1 MLFKDEVATVRSSRV
16 DKSSTG
22 SMKLINNT
30 NDDGA
35 EEVKT
40 SEPDFMKYIK
50 GVNLKQNDEA
60 YMKKHFE
67 AEDDDIV

>member
-1 MLFKDEVATVRSSRV
+1 MVFKDEMTVAKSRA

-22 SMKLINNT
+22 SMKLINGGS
-30 NDDGA
+30 DVH
-35 EEVKT
+35 EKT

-60 YMKKHFE
+60 YLKKHFE
-67 AEDDDIV
+67 EEDDDTV